1 MNTAP
6 DEAVSASLQS
16 TTKALRS
23 RRQREGSCPYLHRL
37 LSVLLEAGPICS
49 PLQTQ
54 TTSIREIRWS
64 AWGHRAWRPEPGF
77 TTRSSQRWHLHSF
90 QHTARPHSMI
100 WGHTLSRVFRDHPSP
115 KLHWGNVVLQRRVIY
130 PQWLR
135 RYQQNRS
142 WNVTLWPPG
151 QALGALHPHFLRLS
165 LKGQRT
171 SNK

>member
-1 MNTAP
+1 MKLFQFHCSP
-6 DEAVSASLQS
+6 QPKHSGVGDRGKEAALTYIDSWVCSWKQVLSALPY
-16 TTKALRS
+16 R
-23 RRQREGSCPYLHRL
+23 RRQRVSERL
-37 LSVLLEAGPICS
+37 GDLPGVTEPG
-49 PLQTQ
+49 
-54 TTSIREIRWS
+54 
-64 AWGHRAWRPEPGF
+64 RPEPGF

-90 QHTARPHSMI
+90 QHTAQPHSMI

-115 KLHWGNVVLQRRVIY
+115 KLHWGNVVLQRHVIY